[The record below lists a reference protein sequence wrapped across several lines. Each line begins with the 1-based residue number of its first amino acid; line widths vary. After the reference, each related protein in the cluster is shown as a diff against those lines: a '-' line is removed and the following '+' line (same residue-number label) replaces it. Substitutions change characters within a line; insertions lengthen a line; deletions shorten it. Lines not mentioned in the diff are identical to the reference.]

1 MSILTSGRPAVVL
14 LVEDN
19 DNDAELTRLGF
30 RKGRLSVD
38 LHHVQDGE
46 QCMAF
51 LRREGDYA
59 NAPAPDLVLLDLNMP
74 RMDGREVL
82 ETISQDEALK
92 HIPIIVLTSS
102 EADSDVLASY
112 QLQCKSY
119 IVKPIN
125 FENFTRMIQGL
136 SDYWFTLVIL
146 PTEADRR

>member
-30 RKGRLSVD
+30 RKGRLAVD

-51 LRREGDYA
+51 LRKEGDYA

-82 ETISQDEALK
+82 ETISHDEALK

-112 QLQCKSY
+112 RLQCKSY

-146 PTEADRR
+146 PTEADHR